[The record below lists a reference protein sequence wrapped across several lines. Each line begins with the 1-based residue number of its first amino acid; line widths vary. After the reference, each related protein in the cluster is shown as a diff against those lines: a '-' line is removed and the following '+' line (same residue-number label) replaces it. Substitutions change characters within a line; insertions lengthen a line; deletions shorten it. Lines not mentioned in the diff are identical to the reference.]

1 MQETEVGACHKP
13 ESSRVIKQGGNHDL
27 VECLR
32 AQSHSNVGLT
42 LAAAV
47 ETSMAFSLWERSAF
61 RNFISRPR
69 DLPVSCLAWTGLEH
83 LCFVGF
89 Q

>member
-1 MQETEVGACHKP
+1 MQETEVGACHKT
-13 ESSRVIKQGGNHDL
+13 ESRRVTKQGGNHDL

-47 ETSMAFSLWERSAF
+47 DASMAFSLWERSAS

-89 Q
+89 K